1 MKSLRSD
8 LLQSGGIKM
17 SEEEKK
23 VADETLLKFY
33 DKILEVI
40 EILKPLNQK
49 QLNYLKL
56 QYDIVHKK
64 VQLNDLVKKSG
75 ENND

>member
-1 MKSLRSD
+1 
-8 LLQSGGIKM
+8 M

-23 VADETLLKFY
+23 IVDEVLLKFY
-33 DKILEVI
+33 DKALEIV
-40 EILKPLNQK
+40 ELLKPLNQK

-64 VQLNDLVKKSG
+64 TQLNDLLKKEG
-75 ENND
+75 E

>member
-1 MKSLRSD
+1 MSD
-8 LLQSGGIKM
+8 
-17 SEEEKK
+17 EEKK

-33 DKILEVI
+33 NKMLEVV
-40 EILKPLNQK
+40 EVLKPLNYK

-64 VQLNDLVKKSG
+64 IQLNDLVKKG
-75 ENND
+75 GRNND

>member
-1 MKSLRSD
+1 MSD
-8 LLQSGGIKM
+8 
-17 SEEEKK
+17 EEKK
-23 VADETLLKFY
+23 VANETLLKFY

-64 VQLNDLVKKSG
+64 VQLNDLVKKG
-75 ENND
+75 GGNND

>member
-1 MKSLRSD
+1 MSD
-8 LLQSGGIKM
+8 
-17 SEEEKK
+17 EEKK
-23 VADETLLKFY
+23 VVDETLLKFY

-56 QYDIVHKK
+56 QYDIIHKK

>member
-1 MKSLRSD
+1 MSD
-8 LLQSGGIKM
+8 
-17 SEEEKK
+17 EEKK
-23 VADETLLKFY
+23 VADEILLKLY

-56 QYDIVHKK
+56 RYDIVHKK
-64 VQLNDLVKKSG
+64 VQLNDLVKKGG
-75 ENND
+75 ENNE

>member
-1 MKSLRSD
+1 
-8 LLQSGGIKM
+8 M

-23 VADETLLKFY
+23 IADEVLLKFY
-33 DKILEVI
+33 DKALEIV
-40 EILKPLNQK
+40 ELLKPLNQK

-64 VQLNDLVKKSG
+64 TQLNDLLKKEG
-75 ENND
+75 E

>member
-1 MKSLRSD
+1 MSD
-8 LLQSGGIKM
+8 
-17 SEEEKK
+17 EEKK
-23 VADETLLKFY
+23 IADEILLKLY

-56 QYDIVHKK
+56 RYDIVHKK
-64 VQLNDLVKKSG
+64 VQLNDLVKKGG
-75 ENND
+75 ENNE